1 MGSIIVF
8 RANGTGLERLPIEAS
23 TLDAATLQTGHGVY
37 AVIRTYPGQQVVRLD
52 RHLARM
58 RRSAALLG
66 QPYRH
71 DDDWLR
77 EVLRHVVEASGHSL
91 VRLRLTVPFD
101 APDSAVVALESFQ
114 PPPEVLYE
122 EGVSVGL
129 AQKIRSQPRAKDSR
143 FIEAREALYAGQP
156 PGTYEVWMY
165 NQEGIVTEGSSSNA
179 YVVLDGH
186 LRTPEEGMLEGIARG
201 LLLDA
206 AAPVLP
212 ISLGAIHVDDLP
224 SISEAMLTS
233 ASRGVVPIVRVGEM
247 PVGDGRPGELF
258 QQIRTAYDRLVEQE
272 LEPL

>member
-8 RANGTGLERLPIEAS
+8 RANGTGLERLPVEAS
-23 TLDAATLQTGHGVY
+23 TIDEATLQTGHGVY
-37 AVIRTYPGQQVVRLD
+37 AVIRTYPGQRVVRLD

-58 RRSAALLG
+58 RRSAALLD

-71 DDDWLR
+71 DDGWLR
-77 EVLRHVVEASGHSL
+77 EVLRQVVEASSLPL

-114 PPPEVLYE
+114 PPPETLYE
-122 EGVSVGL
+122 EGVPVGL

-179 YVVLDGH
+179 YVVLGGH

-224 SISEAMLTS
+224 SIDEAMLTS
-233 ASRGVVPIVRVGEM
+233 ASRGVVPVVRVGEM
-247 PVGDGRPGELF
+247 PVGDGRPGAIF
-258 QQIRTAYDRLVEQE
+258 QQIRAAYDRLVEQE

>member
-8 RANGTGLERLPIEAS
+8 RANGTGLERLPVEAS
-23 TLDAATLQTGHGVY
+23 TIDEATLQTGHGVY
-37 AVIRTYPGQQVVRLD
+37 AVIRTYPGQRVVRLD

-77 EVLRHVVEASGHSL
+77 EVLRQVVEESGLPL

-114 PPPEVLYE
+114 PPPETLYE

-224 SISEAMLTS
+224 SIDEAMLTS
-233 ASRGVVPIVRVGEM
+233 ASRGVVPVVRVGEM
-247 PVGDGRPGELF
+247 PVGNGRPGAIF
-258 QQIRTAYDRLVEQE
+258 RQIRAAYDRLVEQE